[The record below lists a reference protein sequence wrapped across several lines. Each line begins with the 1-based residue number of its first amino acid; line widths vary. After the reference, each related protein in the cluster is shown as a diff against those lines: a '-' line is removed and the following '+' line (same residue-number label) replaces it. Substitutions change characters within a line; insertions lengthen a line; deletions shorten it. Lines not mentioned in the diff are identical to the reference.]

1 MGEFVRIVQS
11 VLDEISA
18 QAARYPQIECC
29 GLLGGRDGMITS
41 IYPAANVLA
50 SGTAYEI
57 APKDLFRIMRQMRT
71 DDVKLMGI
79 YHSHPTG
86 DNSPSPTDIARAFYL
101 GAIHFIA
108 SPITCPGGR
117 PPTSALRAFE
127 IREGMVTELRIELM
141 TVAHHIT

>member
-1 MGEFVRIVQS
+1 MAESAVIAQS
-11 VLDEISA
+11 VLEAISA
-18 QAARYPQIECC
+18 EAARQREIECC

-57 APKDLFRIMRQMRT
+57 APKDLFRIMRQMRA
-71 DDVKLMGI
+71 DGVELMGI

-86 DNSPSPTDIARAFYL
+86 DNSPSPTDIARAFYP

-108 SPITCPGGR
+108 SPITGPRGR
-117 PPTSALRAFE
+117 APTSALRAFE

-141 TVAHHIT
+141 TVALHNI